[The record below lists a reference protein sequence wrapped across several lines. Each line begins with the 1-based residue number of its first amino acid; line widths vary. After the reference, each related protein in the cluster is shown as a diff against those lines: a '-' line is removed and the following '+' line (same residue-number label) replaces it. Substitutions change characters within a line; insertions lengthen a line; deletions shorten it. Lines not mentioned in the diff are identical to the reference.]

1 MLLESEPLLTSLSF
15 LSLFL
20 SQCGEMGQYVPRL
33 PLALL
38 PLADRAYT
46 ASRINVPTPRVRA
59 IAIPNADPWSGLE
72 EAAVREEEEWA
83 GRADHREV
91 AWEAEAEGGACRTS
105 CLWQWQNLQ
114 QIEKRTERAWRWHSD
129 VYSKSWAGSKH

>member
-1 MLLESEPLLTSLSF
+1 
-15 LSLFL
+15 
-20 SQCGEMGQYVPRL
+20 MGQYVPRL
-33 PLALL
+33 PLSLL

-46 ASRINVPTPRVRA
+46 ASRINVPIPRVRA

-83 GRADHREV
+83 ARADHREV

-105 CLWQWQNLQ
+105 LPL
-114 QIEKRTERAWRWHSD
+114 RPRVAMA
-129 VYSKSWAGSKH
+129 KSSANREEDGASVAMAQ